1 MQVRSASQNIVDII
15 VYQLDNTGRFEAI
28 GEINK
33 FTSLIWPDKY
43 NGYTTFQL
51 WAPINEENK
60 RLIRKGNILWVGGDN
75 AAVIEIIQSK
85 NDEDGQK
92 TFEVKGRTLE
102 VLLTTRIVWNTYSCT
117 NKYASTA
124 LYDIVNANCVNPT
137 DTKRKIPFLVCDT
150 DKKFGNKITYQKTG
164 GEVYDAVEGICSDNN
179 LGFDILFKPK
189 EKALVFSVTCGV
201 DRTGADP
208 KYPKIQLSTDLQ
220 DVLGSKYYTNSQSYK
235 NVALITGEDSGVN
248 RKKTTSGD
256 NSLSGFD
263 RRELYV
269 DARDIQS
276 EVQSESG
283 ETSTIPEDEYIGML
297 GNRGDEKLADCQ
309 ITETF
314 EASIRTQGVTQYEY
328 GIDYFRGD
336 KIIVEDAELGV
347 QAVAIIDSIIENIND
362 EYELVLTL
370 GYEYPSLIQR
380 VKKQF
385 M

>member
-1 MQVRSASQNIVDII
+1 MV
-15 VYQLDNTGRFEAI
+15 LI
-28 GEINK
+28 GQG
-33 FTSLIWPDKY
+33 LI
-43 NGYTTFQL
+43 
-51 WAPINEENK
+51 
-60 RLIRKGNILWVGGDN
+60 
-75 AAVIEIIQSK
+75 
-85 NDEDGQK
+85 
-92 TFEVKGRTLE
+92 
-102 VLLTTRIVWNTYSCT
+102 
-117 NKYASTA
+117 
-124 LYDIVNANCVNPT
+124 
-137 DTKRKIPFLVCDT
+137 
-150 DKKFGNKITYQKTG
+150 
-164 GEVYDAVEGICSDNN
+164 
-179 LGFDILFKPK
+179 
-189 EKALVFSVTCGV
+189 
-201 DRTGADP
+201 P

-220 DVLGSKYYTNSQSYK
+220 DVLGSTYYTNSQNYK
-235 NVALITGEDSGVN
+235 NVALIAGEDSEIN

-314 EASIRTQGVTQYEY
+314 EASIRTQGTTQYEY

-347 QAVAIIDSIIENIND
+347 QAVAIIDSITENISD
-362 EYELVLTL
+362 EYEMVLTL
-370 GYEYPSLIQR
+370 GYEYPSLIRR
-380 VKKQF
+380 VRKQF

>member
-1 MQVRSASQNIVDII
+1 M
-15 VYQLDNTGRFEAI
+15 
-28 GEINK
+28 
-33 FTSLIWPDKY
+33 
-43 NGYTTFQL
+43 
-51 WAPINEENK
+51 
-60 RLIRKGNILWVGGDN
+60 
-75 AAVIEIIQSK
+75 
-85 NDEDGQK
+85 
-92 TFEVKGRTLE
+92 
-102 VLLTTRIVWNTYSCT
+102 
-117 NKYASTA
+117 
-124 LYDIVNANCVNPT
+124 
-137 DTKRKIPFLVCDT
+137 
-150 DKKFGNKITYQKTG
+150 
-164 GEVYDAVEGICSDNN
+164 
-179 LGFDILFKPK
+179 
-189 EKALVFSVTCGV
+189 FSVIRGV

-235 NVALITGEDSGVN
+235 NVALIAGEDSEVN

-347 QAVAIIDSIIENIND
+347 QAIAIIDSITENIND